1 MRTVFTAPMEIFS
14 PLYDG
19 AYESEPYEAGWAS
32 EALAMVYVV
41 ETTGKNASL
50 QLRVQISADGQRWIN
65 YGASL
70 PAISGVG
77 GYALPVEH
85 FGNWLRLVGYVSG
98 GTQGSPTFVIDF
110 YWVLK
115 G

>member
-1 MRTVFTAPMEIFS
+1 MHTIFTAPMEIFS

-19 AYESEPYEAGWAS
+19 MYESEPYEVGWAS

-41 ETTGKNASL
+41 ETGSENARL
-50 QLRVQISADGQRWIN
+50 QLRAQISADGQRWIDH
-65 YGASL
+65 GAAL
-70 PAISGVG
+70 PTISSTG
-77 GYALPVEH
+77 GYALTIGH
-85 FGNWLRLVGYVSG
+85 FGNWLRLVGEIAG
-98 GTQGSPTFVIDF
+98 GAQGSPTFVVDF